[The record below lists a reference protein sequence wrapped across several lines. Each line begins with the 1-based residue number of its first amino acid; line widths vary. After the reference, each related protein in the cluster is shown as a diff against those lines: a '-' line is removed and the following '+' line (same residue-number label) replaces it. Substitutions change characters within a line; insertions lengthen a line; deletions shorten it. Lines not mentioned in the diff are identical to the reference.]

1 MSNMMTVSIVL
12 LTIIP
17 TVSFTIGMS
26 HYAIRRS
33 PLFMSTYS
41 VDQSDYSPKESDFEN
56 DNDWTTASLLDR
68 PIIADK
74 FQSKELSP
82 VPMSKNAGNRFV
94 VFLWDRILDS
104 KSRDPIML
112 HEERIQYTE
121 GHVMS
126 CRKANLY
133 NETFNAESMVDVL
146 WSRQIL
152 SSDVQRVIGQALCLE
167 SSELGFALDFLQN
180 DPLVQFFTGGDL
192 SNIPIYRW
200 RHIRDY
206 TLRRDDGRHGTP
218 ALLLALDDDSHSESR
233 EIRQE
238 DDEKSLEYLIRSE
251 RVIAAGPLHVCT
263 ESKDDPSSIPI
274 GDLILFNAQ
283 DRDEAIA
290 FAENDPKA
298 QSGLYKSMQVH
309 LYNNLDVTGKFVAK
323 NRFDYEPTADL
334 KQAMERWGYPV
345 SDEETP
351 WLNW

>member
-1 MSNMMTVSIVL
+1 MITISIAL

-17 TVSFTIGMS
+17 AAVSF
-26 HYAIRRS
+26 HIRRS
-33 PLFMSTYS
+33 HYDNRINPLFMSTYS
-41 VDQSDYSPKESDFEN
+41 VDQSDYSPRESDFEN
-56 DNDWTTASLLDR
+56 DNDWVATSMLDR
-68 PIIADK
+68 PILADK

-82 VPMSKNAGNRFV
+82 VPMSKNSGNRFV

-104 KSRDPIML
+104 KGRDPIML

-121 GHVMS
+121 DHVMY

-133 NETFNAESMVDVL
+133 NETFNSESMVDVL

-167 SSELGFALDFLQN
+167 STQLAFAMEFLQN

-206 TLRRDDGRHGTP
+206 TLRRDDGRHGSP
-218 ALLLALDDDSHSESR
+218 ALLLALDDSADPETA
-233 EIRQE
+233 EIRVAHN
-238 DDEKSLEYLIRSE
+238 DEKSLEYLIRSE

-263 ESKDDPSSIPI
+263 ESKNDPSSVPL
-274 GDLILFNAQ
+274 GDLVLFNAK
-283 DRDEAIA
+283 DRDEAIV

-298 QSGLYKSMQVH
+298 MLGLYKSMQVH
-309 LYNNLDVTGKFVAK
+309 FYNNLDVTGKFVAR

-334 KQAMERWGYPV
+334 KQAMEMWGYPV